1 MASLNNPV
9 NLQNIIDRFADY
21 VVATANSGIVW
32 GLDNKPFSEMDDY
45 YFGGFTYGKS
55 ISIQGQGYQGTK
67 IASNIYEGVLLET
80 FRYSNIRNMRAI
92 LEVTFS
98 DDPASEGW
106 GGNYKPEGFVNYA
119 LPYTDPYPL
128 EPYGVVFDQTQKAHL
143 SGAYTY
149 STDSGR
155 LARGQI
161 SPGNRITKAGLE
173 DLFDRARSLYY
184 DFLDDTVQV
193 TITVCHSSCHYSCHS
208 SRSRR

>member
-21 VVATANSGIVW
+21 VVAAANSGIVW
-32 GLDNKPFSEMDDY
+32 GFDNKPFPEMDGY
-45 YFGGFTYGKS
+45 YFGGFTNGKS

-67 IASNIYEGVLLET
+67 IYSNIYEGVLLET
-80 FRYSNIRNMRAI
+80 FRYSNIRNMRA
-92 LEVTFS
+92 LLYVTFS

-106 GGNYKPEGFVNYA
+106 GGNIKPPPGGYDLA
-119 LPYTDPYPL
+119 LPYDVPYP
-128 EPYGVVFDQTQKAHL
+128 PRAGGYIFDQTAKAHL
-143 SGAYTY
+143 STSFTY

-161 SPGNRITKAGLE
+161 SPGNRITRTGLE

-184 DFLDDTVQV
+184 DFQDDTVEV
-193 TITVCHSSCHYSCHS
+193 TITVCHSSCHYS
-208 SRSRR
+208 